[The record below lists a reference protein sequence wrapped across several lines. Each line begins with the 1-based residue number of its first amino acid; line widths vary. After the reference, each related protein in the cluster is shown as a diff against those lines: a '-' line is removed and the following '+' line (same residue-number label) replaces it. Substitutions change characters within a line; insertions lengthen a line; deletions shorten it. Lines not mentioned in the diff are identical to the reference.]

1 MDDVDLSAQIAQLE
15 ERIETLAETI
25 ERCRKVIL
33 AAKLAIGGGFIVT
46 GVMLLGVAGFS
57 PATMLAGITAV
68 IGGIVVFGSNTST
81 LRQAAAALQHAEAE
95 RARLIGMID
104 LRLVGETRH

>member
-1 MDDVDLSAQIAQLE
+1 MDDDDLSAQIALLE
-15 ERIETLAETI
+15 AQIEDFAETI

-33 AAKLAIGGGFIVT
+33 ASKLAIGGGFIVT

-68 IGGIVVFGSNTST
+68 NGGIVVFGSNNTT
-81 LRQAAAALQHAEAE
+81 QAQTAAALRQAEAE

-104 LRLVGETRH
+104 LRLVGETLH